1 MADIPSVKICGLTNA
16 ADARQALR
24 LGADAIG
31 FIFYDK
37 SPRYIRPEDA
47 KFLIEDLRL
56 SENAVK
62 KFLSAQ
68 RNVIVREFLLTKTL

>member
-37 SPRYIRPEDA
+37 SPRYIRPEDGKTFNRRSQA
-47 KFLIEDLRL
+47 ERKSR
-56 SENAVK
+56 K
-62 KFLSAQ
+62 KIFIGKKKSL
-68 RNVIVREFLLTKTL
+68 